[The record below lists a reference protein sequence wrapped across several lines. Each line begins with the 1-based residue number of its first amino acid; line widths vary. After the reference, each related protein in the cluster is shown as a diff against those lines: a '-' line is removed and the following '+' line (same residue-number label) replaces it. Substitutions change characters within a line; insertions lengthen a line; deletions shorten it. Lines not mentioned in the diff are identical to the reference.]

1 VSQIQ
6 RTAAGTLSRVAGH
19 GRPAAP
25 IRLVH
30 LGLGNFFRAHQAWY
44 TDRAPDAGEWGI
56 AAFSGRRAEL
66 AEALTTQQGL
76 YTLIT
81 RASVDDRFEV
91 VASVS
96 RAHPGTDQEG
106 WLACLASP
114 DVGAV
119 TMTVTE
125 AGYLLGADGGLDR
138 DRPQVQADVE
148 ALRRDRSILVRT
160 APARLVAGLAARRDA
175 EAGPL
180 ALVPCDNLPSNG
192 DVVGRVVRDLAEL
205 VDPTLADWIAGSVS
219 HVTTMVDRIT
229 PKTTPEDLRTVRQG
243 TALDDRCPVA
253 TEPFSEWVLSGAFPG
268 GRPTWEDAGA
278 TITDD
283 IEPYEHRKLWLLN
296 GGHSMLAYAGS
307 ALGHETVAD
316 AVADETCR
324 GWLEEW
330 WSEAS
335 RHLPFPERD
344 VAAYRAAL
352 LDRFANPRMHH
363 RLAQIAADGSQKLP
377 VRILP
382 TLRLERAAGRL
393 PQGAVRALAAW
404 ICHLRGVGVPIVD
417 ARADEVIPL
426 AAGPLREA
434 VPRVLAALDP
444 ALADDHELVAAVTP
458 VVKELL
464 PIPLSVRVSRGHHHK
479 EER

>member
-1 VSQIQ
+1 MSET
-6 RTAAGTLSRVAGH
+6 RTIAGTLSRVAGH
-19 GRPAAP
+19 ARPEAP
-25 IRLVH
+25 VRLVH

-56 AAFSGRRAEL
+56 AAFTGRRAEL
-66 AEALTTQQGL
+66 AEALTAQEGL

-81 RASVDDRFEV
+81 RAADEDRFEV
-91 VASVS
+91 LASLS
-96 RAHPGTDQEG
+96 RAHPGTDHQGWLG
-106 WLACLASP
+106 WLASP
-114 DVGAV
+114 EVRVV
-119 TMTVTE
+119 TITVTE

-148 ALRRDRSILVRT
+148 ALRQDRCALVRT

-219 HVTTMVDRIT
+219 CVTTMVDRIT
-229 PKTTPEDLRTVRQG
+229 PKTTPEDPRTVRQG
-243 TALDDRCPVA
+243 TGLDDRCPVA

-296 GGHSMLAYAGS
+296 GGHSLLAYAGS
-307 ALGHETVAD
+307 ALGHRTVAD

-335 RHLPFPERD
+335 RHLPFPEHD

-404 ICHLRGVGVPIVD
+404 IRHLRGIGVPVVD
-417 ARADEVIPL
+417 AHADQVIPL

-444 ALADDHELVAAVTP
+444 ALADDRELVAAVTP
-458 VVKELL
+458 VVKEL
-464 PIPLSVRVSRGHHHK
+464 PSIPLSVRVSRGHHHK

>member
-1 VSQIQ
+1 VSQTQ
-6 RTAAGTLSRVAGH
+6 RSAGTLSRAAGH
-19 GRPAAP
+19 GRPAP
-25 IRLVH
+25 PVRLAH

-44 TDRAPDAGEWGI
+44 TDRAPDADEWGI

-66 AEALTTQQGL
+66 AEALTAQEGL

-81 RASVDDRFEV
+81 RDAVDDRFEV
-91 VASVS
+91 VASLS
-96 RAHPGTDQEG
+96 RAHPGTDQED

-114 DVGAV
+114 DVSAV
-119 TMTVTE
+119 TITVTE

-148 ALRRDRSILVRT
+148 ALRQDRAAPVRT
-160 APARLVAGLAARRDA
+160 APARLVAGLAARRHA

-180 ALVPCDNLPSNG
+180 ALVPCDNLPANG
-192 DVVGRVVRDLAEL
+192 PVVGQVVRDLAEL
-205 VDPTLADWIAGSVS
+205 VDPSLAAWIGGSVS
-219 HVTTMVDRIT
+219 YVTTMVDRIT
-229 PKTTPEDLRTVRQG
+229 PRTTPEDSRTARQG
-243 TALDDRCPVA
+243 TGLDDRCPVA

-268 GRPTWEDAGA
+268 GRPAWEDAGA
-278 TITDD
+278 TIADD

-296 GGHSMLAYAGS
+296 GGHSLLAYAGS

-330 WSEAS
+330 WSAAA
-335 RHLPFPERD
+335 RHLPFPEPE

-382 TLRLERAAGRL
+382 ALRLERAAGRL

-404 ICHLRGVGVPIVD
+404 VCHLRGVGVPVVD
-417 ARADEVIPL
+417 ARADEVVPL

-434 VPRVLAALDP
+434 VPRLLAALDP
-444 ALADDHELVAAVTP
+444 ALADDRELVAAVTP

-464 PIPLSVRVSRGHHHK
+464 PIPLSVRVNRGHHHK